1 VKTTLKDC
9 HLRWFLGIFFTLLNI
24 SFLPHY
30 LVLLSLRLPP
40 LVNVNSLFTIIIL
53 VGLSL
58 TTLGQHDL
66 ENHSSC
72 DANIDVAKKLLV
84 FVVVLFSFFLLSS
97 LVAQGMKL
105 ALNLLNSKDVDKAFR
120 AHINLRAL
128 RLGVVG
134 SAIGFVMGCLFLVLS
149 MALN

>member
-1 VKTTLKDC
+1 MKTTLKDC

-58 TTLGQHDL
+58 TTLGQHGL

>member
-1 VKTTLKDC
+1 MKTTLKDC

-53 VGLSL
+53 VALSL
-58 TTLGQHDL
+58 TTLGQHGL

-128 RLGVVG
+128 RLDMVG
-134 SAIGFVMGCLFLVLS
+134 STIGSVMGCLLLILS

>member
-1 VKTTLKDC
+1 MIASSGYRR
-9 HLRWFLGIFFTLLNI
+9 HLY
-24 SFLPHY
+24 P
-30 LVLLSLRLPP
+30 
-40 LVNVNSLFTIIIL
+40 SLFTIIIL

-58 TTLGQHDL
+58 TTLGQHGL

-149 MALN
+149 NSASIFSLTLVESGNFL